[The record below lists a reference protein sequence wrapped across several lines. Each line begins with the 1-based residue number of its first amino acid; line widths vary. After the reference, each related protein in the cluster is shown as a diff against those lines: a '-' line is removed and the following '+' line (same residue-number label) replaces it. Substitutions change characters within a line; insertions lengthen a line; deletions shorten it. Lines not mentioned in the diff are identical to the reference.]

1 MFRLYKSNGIDDVEI
16 KDFDTEEQAVKK
28 MNSLIKKEV
37 KTVDYV
43 RSWTEN
49 GETWYDYGM
58 WNRFYKIKEVVDDI
72 AIRN

>member
-1 MFRLYKSNGIDDVEI
+1 MFRLYKSNGVEDVEI

-28 MNSLIKKEV
+28 MNALIKKEV

-43 RSWTEN
+43 RSWIEN
-49 GETWYDYGM
+49 GEAWYDYGM

-72 AIRN
+72 NIRN